1 MAKSKN
7 KAADKGPRAVGLRA
21 TGRGR
26 VSDKEVRLEPR
37 HAACRRW
44 QRPWLMSREMRG
56 LRCCEDEGGRSQ
68 RRGSGLMVGASGCCG
83 FTGEGRVGWRSGWW
97 C

>member
-26 VSDKEVRLEPR
+26 VSDKEVRLEP
-37 HAACRRW
+37 
-44 QRPWLMSREMRG
+44 
-56 LRCCEDEGGRSQ
+56 
-68 RRGSGLMVGASGCCG
+68 
-83 FTGEGRVGWRSGWW
+83 
-97 C
+97 